1 MATTTTDVSPLKINY
16 LTQSQYNT
24 ALTNNQ
30 INANELYL
38 TPADD
43 TVNISIATNAVAGI
57 VKPWYYHSVASSG
70 PTAGSNATAVT
81 VNGITTDAGKYY
93 AVEIDKDGR
102 MFVNVPWADNDT
114 KNTAGST
121 DTSSKIYLIGATEQ
135 GANPQTYSHDTA
147 YVGTDGC
154 LYSDGSKV
162 LTAHQTYTSFTGK
175 PTGNQ
180 SPGFGSTFTI
190 QQISQAT
197 SGQVSGTDRTVT
209 IPDTIATNTAVGLVK
224 PWYTHTAASTGPTT
238 GNNATAVTVNAITTT
253 SGKYYAVEADS
264 NGRLFVNVPWTN
276 VNSNYLTSSSTLN
289 ADNLSGTIPA
299 TSLNSHL
306 YINTTSGGSNSN
318 TSTSNNSTYIHLYD
332 DTLYRDTIQLLG
344 TGSTTITASN
354 SKVITI
360 NSTNNYVAQGLSST
374 TSWRKILGSY
384 NYTTNSNDTLNTT
397 NMPNVVYY
405 HTDVAMQPS
414 TGTIRANI
422 YRVQDN
428 VELQWNST
436 DESLDFVFI

>member
-1 MATTTTDVSPLKINY
+1 MATTTDVSPLKINY

-24 ALTNNQ
+24 ALANNQ

-43 TVNISIATNAVAGI
+43 TVNISIATDTVAGT

-70 PTAGSNATAVT
+70 PTAGNNSTAIT

-93 AVEIDKDGR
+93 AVEMDKDGR
-102 MFVNVPWADNDT
+102 MFVNVPWTYTNT
-114 KNTAGST
+114 QNTAGST

-135 GANPQTYSHDTA
+135 STNPQTYSHDTA

-154 LYSDGSKV
+154 LYSGGSKV

-180 SPGFGSTFTI
+180 TPGFGSTFTI

-209 IPDTIATNTAVGLVK
+209 IPATIATNTAVGLVK

-238 GNNATAVTVNAITTT
+238 GNNATAVAVNAITTT

-264 NGRLFVNVPWTN
+264 NGRLFVNVPWEN
-276 VNSNYLTSSSTLN
+276 
-289 ADNLSGTIPA
+289 
-299 TSLNSHL
+299 
-306 YINTTSGGSNSN
+306 
-318 TSTSNNSTYIHLYD
+318 
-332 DTLYRDTIQLLG
+332 
-344 TGSTTITASN
+344 
-354 SKVITI
+354 
-360 NSTNNYVAQGLSST
+360 TNNYVAQGHSST
-374 TSWRKILGSY
+374 TNWRKILSTY
-384 NYTTNSNDTLNTT
+384 NHASNSNDTIDTT
-397 NMPNVVYY
+397 NMTNVVYY
-405 HTDVAMQPS
+405 HTDIAMRPS

-436 DESLDFVFI
+436 DESLDFIFI

>member
-1 MATTTTDVSPLKINY
+1 MATTTDVSPLKINY

-24 ALTNNQ
+24 ALANNQ

-43 TVNISIATNAVAGI
+43 TVNISIATNTVAGI
-57 VKPWYYHSVASSG
+57 VKPWYYHSAASSG
-70 PTAGSNATAVT
+70 PTTGNNSTAVT

-93 AVEIDKDGR
+93 AVEMDKDGR
-102 MFVNVPWADNDT
+102 MFVNVPWTYTNT

-135 GANPQTYSHDTA
+135 SANPQTYSHDTA

-154 LYSDGSKV
+154 LYSGGSKV

-175 PTGNQ
+175 PTANQ
-180 SPGFGSTFTI
+180 TPGFGSTFTI

-209 IPDTIATNTAVGLVK
+209 IPDTIATNTAIGLVK
-224 PWYTHTAASTGPTT
+224 PWYNHTVASTGPTA
-238 GNNATAVTVNAITTT
+238 GSNATAVTVNEITTYEE
-253 SGKYYAVEADS
+253 KYYAVEMDKA
-264 NGRLFVNVPWTN
+264 GRMFVNVPWINTAVTQN
-276 VNSNYLTSSSTLN
+276 STTTDSWNKILLTYSGSVNSSTG
-289 ADNLSGTIPA
+289 AA
-299 TSLNSHL
+299 
-306 YINTTSGGSNSN
+306 
-318 TSTSNNSTYIHLYD
+318 
-332 DTLYRDTIQLLG
+332 
-344 TGSTTITASN
+344 
-354 SKVITI
+354 
-360 NSTNNYVAQGLSST
+360 TNNLT
-374 TSWRKILGSY
+374 
-384 NYTTNSNDTLNTT
+384 
-397 NMPNVVYY
+397 NVVYY
-405 HTDVAMQPS
+405 NNNIAVQPS

-436 DESLDFVFI
+436 DESLDFIFV

>member
-1 MATTTTDVSPLKINY
+1 MATTTDVSPLKINY

-24 ALTNNQ
+24 ALANNQ

-43 TVNISIATNAVAGI
+43 TVNISIATNSIAGI
-57 VKPWYYHSVASSG
+57 VKPWYYHSATSSG

-93 AVEIDKDGR
+93 AVEMDKDGR
-102 MFVNVPWADNDT
+102 MFVNVPWSDTNT

-135 GANPQTYSHDTA
+135 STNPQTYSHDTA

-154 LYSDGSKV
+154 LYSGGSKV

-175 PTGNQ
+175 PTANQ
-180 SPGFGSTFTI
+180 TPGFGSTFTI

-209 IPDTIATNTAVGLVK
+209 IPATIATNTAVGLVK

-238 GNNATAVTVNAITTT
+238 GNNATAVTVNGITTDA
-253 SGKYYAVEADS
+253 GKYYAVEADS
-264 NGRLFVNVPWTN
+264 NGRLFVNVPWANSDVNVKQNITVANAWKKILSTYGHTSNSSDAITDAQSQPAYYTN
-276 VNSNYLTSSSTLN
+276 V
-289 ADNLSGTIPA
+289 I
-299 TSLNSHL
+299 
-306 YINTTSGGSNSN
+306 
-318 TSTSNNSTYIHLYD
+318 
-332 DTLYRDTIQLLG
+332 
-344 TGSTTITASN
+344 
-354 SKVITI
+354 
-360 NSTNNYVAQGLSST
+360 
-374 TSWRKILGSY
+374 
-384 NYTTNSNDTLNTT
+384 
-397 NMPNVVYY
+397 
-405 HTDVAMQPS
+405 AMHPS
-414 TGTIRANI
+414 TGTLRANI
-422 YRVQDN
+422 YRVQDS

-436 DESLDFVFI
+436 DESLDFIFI

>member
-1 MATTTTDVSPLKINY
+1 MATTTDVSPLKINY

-24 ALTNNQ
+24 ALANNQ

-43 TVNISIATNAVAGI
+43 TVNISIATNSVAGI
-57 VKPWYYHSVASSG
+57 VKPWYYHSAASSG

-93 AVEIDKDGR
+93 AIEMDKDGR
-102 MFVNVPWADNDT
+102 MFVNVPWTDANT

-135 GANPQTYSHDTA
+135 SANPQTYSHDTA

-154 LYSDGSKV
+154 LYSGGSKV

-175 PTGNQ
+175 PTANQ
-180 SPGFGSTFTI
+180 TPGFGSTFTI

-209 IPDTIATNTAVGLVK
+209 IPATIATNTAVGLVK

-238 GNNATAVTVNAITTT
+238 GNNATAVAVNTITTT

-264 NGRLFVNVPWTN
+264 NGRLFVNVPW
-276 VNSNYLTSSSTLN
+276 
-289 ADNLSGTIPA
+289 A
-299 TSLNSHL
+299 
-306 YINTTSGGSNSN
+306 NT
-318 TSTSNNSTYIHLYD
+318 D
-332 DTLYRDTIQLLG
+332 
-344 TGSTTITASN
+344 
-354 SKVITI
+354 
-360 NSTNNYVAQGLSST
+360 NYVGQGLSST
-374 TSWRKILGSY
+374 TGWRKILGSY
-384 NYTTNSNDTLNTT
+384 NYTTNSNDTLATT
-397 NMPNVVYY
+397 NGTNVVYY

-436 DESLDFVFI
+436 DESLDFVFV

>member
-1 MATTTTDVSPLKINY
+1 MATTTDVSPLKINY

-24 ALTNNQ
+24 ALANNQ

-93 AVEIDKDGR
+93 AVEMDKDGR
-102 MFVNVPWADNDT
+102 MFVNVPWSDTNT
-114 KNTAGST
+114 KNTTGST

-135 GANPQTYSHDTA
+135 SANPPTYSHDTA

-154 LYSDGSKV
+154 LYSGGVKV

-175 PTGNQ
+175 PTANQ
-180 SPGFGSTFTI
+180 TPGFGSTFTI

-209 IPDTIATNTAVGLVK
+209 IPATIATNTAVGLVK

-253 SGKYYAVEADS
+253 SGKYYAIEMDKD
-264 NGRLFVNVPWTN
+264 GRMFVNVPWENTD
-276 VNSNYLTSSSTLN
+276 TQTTQQASST
-289 ADNLSGTIPA
+289 A
-299 TSLNSHL
+299 
-306 YINTTSGGSNSN
+306 Y
-318 TSTSNNSTYIHLYD
+318 
-332 DTLYRDTIQLLG
+332 
-344 TGSTTITASN
+344 
-354 SKVITI
+354 
-360 NSTNNYVAQGLSST
+360 
-374 TSWRKILGSY
+374 WRKILSTESCTNVSSTTAITNNRTSITYY
-384 NYTTNSNDTLNTT
+384 NDNIA
-397 NMPNVVYY
+397 V
-405 HTDVAMQPS
+405 QPS
-414 TGTIRANI
+414 TGTIRADI

-436 DESLDFVFI
+436 DESLDFIFI